1 MCTGFVNWFRSSVS
15 IHQFLPDFPHVI
27 YFTPSLALVSDVEIG
42 VQTGVF
48 VMAADK
54 PTIDMV
60 ASLAKVSKTTISR
73 YLNGRFEFM
82 SDETRKRIQT
92 VIEELDYRPNNLAR
106 GLKSNRSG
114 LIGVLVADIGSPFS
128 SILVKGVGD
137 TCKERGYQTI
147 IANTDNDPEKERE
160 YIRSLIDN
168 RVEGL
173 IVNIT
178 GENDDFLLEL
188 KDEGIP
194 IVVADRPMETLSLDT
209 VTSNNA
215 EMTYRT
221 IQHLYE
227 QGFERVAFITQEIS
241 QVRTRYVRYHT
252 FLKACR
258 DLFGVDGEKWVH
270 VIDPS
275 DVGAL
280 ARGLQA
286 FLNMDDG
293 PAAAFAVNGVMLLS
307 LVKAIRQ
314 LGLVM
319 PDDLGVV
326 GYDDWDWASLIPPGI
341 TTISQPSYNVGVQS
355 ALRLIQRIK
364 DNRPKPKLIELP
376 SELIVRGSSVRN
388 AVSK

>member
-1 MCTGFVNWFRSSVS
+1 
-15 IHQFLPDFPHVI
+15 
-27 YFTPSLALVSDVEIG
+27 
-42 VQTGVF
+42 
-48 VMAADK
+48 MAADK

-280 ARGLQA
+280 ARGLEA

>member
-1 MCTGFVNWFRSSVS
+1 MV
-15 IHQFLPDFPHVI
+15 
-27 YFTPSLALVSDVEIG
+27 
-42 VQTGVF
+42 
-48 VMAADK
+48 ADK
-54 PTIDMV
+54 PTIDQV
-60 ASLAKVSKTTISR
+60 ARLAEVSKTTISR

-114 LIGVLVADIGSPFS
+114 LIGVLVADISSPFS

-137 TCKERGYQTI
+137 TCKDRGYQTI
-147 IANTDNDPEKERE
+147 IANTDNDPQKEKE

-178 GENDDFLLEL
+178 GQNDDVLLEL
-188 KDEGIP
+188 KEQGIP
-194 IVVADRPMETLSLDT
+194 VVLADRPMQTLSLDT

-215 EMTYRT
+215 EMTYQT
-221 IQHLYE
+221 VQHLYE
-227 QGFERVAFITQEIS
+227 QGFKRVAFIGQEVS
-241 QVRTRYVRYHT
+241 RVRTRYFRHQA
-252 FLKACR
+252 FLQACQ
-258 DLFGVDGEKWVH
+258 DLFGVDGDKWVYI
-270 VIDPS
+270 IDPS
-275 DVGAL
+275 DIGSL
-280 ARGLQA
+280 AKDLQA
-286 FLNMDDG
+286 FLRMDDG
-293 PAAAFAVNGVMLLS
+293 PAAAFAVNGVTLLS
-307 LVKAIRQ
+307 LVKAIRE

-326 GYDDWDWASLIPPGI
+326 GYDDWGWASLIPPGI
-341 TTISQPSYNVGVQS
+341 TTISQPSYNVGVQA
-355 ALRLIQRIK
+355 ALRLTQRIK

-388 AVSK
+388 AKDKR

>member
-1 MCTGFVNWFRSSVS
+1 
-15 IHQFLPDFPHVI
+15 
-27 YFTPSLALVSDVEIG
+27 
-42 VQTGVF
+42 
-48 VMAADK
+48 MATDK
-54 PTIDMV
+54 PTIDKV

-82 SDETRKRIQT
+82 SDETRKRIRA

-137 TCKERGYQTI
+137 TCKDRGYQTI
-147 IANTDNDPEKERE
+147 IANTDNDPQKERE

-178 GENDDFLLEL
+178 GQNDNFLLEL

-221 IQHLYE
+221 IRHLYE
-227 QGFERVAFITQEIS
+227 QGFERVAFITQQIS
-241 QVRTRYVRYHT
+241 QVRTRYVRHQT

-258 DLFGVDGEKWVH
+258 ELYGVDGEKWVYF
-270 VIDPS
+270 IDPS
-275 DVGAL
+275 DVGSL
-280 ARGLQA
+280 SQELQA
-286 FLNMDDG
+286 FLKMEDG
-293 PAAAFAVNGVMLLS
+293 PAAAFAVNGVTLLS
-307 LVKAIRQ
+307 LVKAIRE
-314 LGLVM
+314 LDLVM
-319 PDDLGVV
+319 PDDLGVA
-326 GYDDWDWASLIPPGI
+326 GYDDWGWASLIPPGI

-355 ALRLIQRIK
+355 ALRLIQRMK
-364 DNRPKPKLIELP
+364 DNRSKPKLIELP

-388 AVSK
+388 AK

>member
-1 MCTGFVNWFRSSVS
+1 
-15 IHQFLPDFPHVI
+15 
-27 YFTPSLALVSDVEIG
+27 
-42 VQTGVF
+42 
-48 VMAADK
+48 MATDK
-54 PTIDMV
+54 PTIDKV

-106 GLKSNRSG
+106 GLKSNHSG

-137 TCKERGYQTI
+137 TCKDRGYQTI
-147 IANTDNDPEKERE
+147 IANTDNDPQKERE

-178 GENDDFLLEL
+178 GQNDNFLLEL

-221 IQHLYE
+221 IRHLYE
-227 QGFERVAFITQEIS
+227 QGFKRVAFITQQIS
-241 QVRTRYVRYHT
+241 QVRTRYVRHQT

-258 DLFGVDGEKWVH
+258 ELYGVDGEKWVYF
-270 VIDPS
+270 IDPS
-275 DVGAL
+275 DVGSL
-280 ARGLQA
+280 SQELQA
-286 FLNMDDG
+286 FLKMEDG
-293 PAAAFAVNGVMLLS
+293 PVAAFAVNGVTLLS
-307 LVKAIRQ
+307 LVKAIRE
-314 LGLVM
+314 LDLVM
-319 PDDLGVV
+319 PDDLGVA
-326 GYDDWDWASLIPPGI
+326 GYDDWGWASLIPPGI

-364 DNRPKPKLIELP
+364 DNRSKPKLIELP

-388 AVSK
+388 AK